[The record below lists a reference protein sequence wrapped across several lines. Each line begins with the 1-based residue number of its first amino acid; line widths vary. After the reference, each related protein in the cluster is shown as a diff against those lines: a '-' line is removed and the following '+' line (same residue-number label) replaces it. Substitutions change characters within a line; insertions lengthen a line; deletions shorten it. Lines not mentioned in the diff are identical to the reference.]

1 MAPRIVFAITIFR
14 VQSSQKICLADR
26 ALALEAGGPGL
37 DSRLGRGVLCSTLQ
51 YRVVACGAL

>member
-14 VQSSQKICLADR
+14 VRSSQKIYLADR

-37 DSRLGRGVLCSTLQ
+37 DSRLRRGVLCGTVW
-51 YRVVACGAL
+51 YGVVACGAL